1 MLEAVRVEPKAAPTV
16 SDEVAKAAD
25 DAARHMLDEQTD
37 IGTFWGSALP
47 GRRAPLFSTSSQLGG
62 WQRLRIGSANN
73 VAYWKMRCEHDHDR
87 KLTAWE
93 KQLVERIASAEIF
106 LSRFHGTHIWSAIE
120 KHSKSVLRSYKQ
132 LLALQIQA
140 EEATT
145 WGDLNFLHNTD
156 YIFFL
161 GYFGRPPNMHGV
173 TTYGWD
179 RKKSDSPTEAGQRG
193 IVLLGSA
200 TDYYEVGLSFT
211 HDLINPALHLLERN
225 KKLEVLTQ
233 KDDAIDA
240 SPWSE
245 EGGKF
250 ELVPYNYGETRKW
263 YREYPVHGVAPAK
276 YTRRVFYVRRKRD
289 GLLLD
294 FDPTTTL
301 FVGPDTRLGVAY
313 YCLWAWRL
321 MYGAPVLSDLE
332 RRDYDLWALMNDTV
346 RPQLV
351 LPGAMDLELIAQRRS
366 QCKAEVRDVT
376 TQPQRLAY
384 VKENDV
390 KDPIFAFGCPLGF
403 LKMRSEPLIL
413 GTGLPELARH
423 VLLRDGDVT
432 LSWKGGAETQLR
444 RAL

>member
-1 MLEAVRVEPKAAPTV
+1 MLEAVRVEPTVVPAV
-16 SDEVAKAAD
+16 SDVAAKAAD
-25 DAARHMLDEQTD
+25 EAARHMLDEQTD
-37 IGTFWGSALP
+37 IGTFWSSALP
-47 GRRAPLFSTSSQLGG
+47 GRRAPLFSTSNRLGG
-62 WQRLRIGSANN
+62 WQRLCIGSANN

-93 KQLVERIASAEIF
+93 KQIVARIASAEIF
-106 LSRFHGTHIWSAIE
+106 LSRFHGAHIWSAIE
-120 KHSKSVLRSYKQ
+120 EHSKSTLKSYKQ
-132 LLALQIQA
+132 LKALNIQA

-161 GYFGRPPNMHGV
+161 GYVGRPPNMHGV

-200 TDYYEVGLSFT
+200 TDYYEIGLSFT

-225 KKLEVLTQ
+225 KKLEVLTREP
-233 KDDAIDA
+233 A

-245 EGGKF
+245 PKGKL
-250 ELVPYNYGETRKW
+250 ELVPYDYGQTRKW

-276 YTRRVFYVRRKRD
+276 YARRVFYVRRKQD

-294 FDPTTTL
+294 FDPTMTL
-301 FVGPDTRLGVAY
+301 FVGGDTRLGVAY
-313 YCLWAWRL
+313 YCIWVWRL
-321 MYGAPVLSDLE
+321 MYGAPLLSDLE
-332 RRDYDLWALMNDTV
+332 RRDYDLWALINDTV

-351 LPGAMDLELIAQRRS
+351 LPGTMNLNEVAARRS
-366 QCKAEVRDVT
+366 HCKPEVRDVT

-384 VKENDV
+384 VKESDV

-403 LKMRSEPLIL
+403 LNMRGEPPIL
-413 GTGLPELARH
+413 GTGLPEIARH

-432 LSWKGGAETQLR
+432 LSWKGGAKTFLR